1 MRNNQAKPG
10 INWAEIQARF
20 NDGESAYSL
29 ASFYDVSRQ
38 SITKRASKEGW
49 GGVQHKVK
57 LARKI
62 VKATTGTTT
71 EKDKERHTTTIATTK
86 PLHVKK
92 FGKDTV
98 EVREAILALLRD
110 GNPKM
115 IAAQASGVS
124 YDSFNRWVQRDQHF
138 ASLVRE
144 AESVAV
150 VSRLQNISK
159 AGKRGDWKADSWY
172 LERTQREIFGNNDN
186 KNNALAVQ
194 INIHRDNQVETVD
207 VSTTGAKPVTLD
219 D

>member
-20 NDGESAYSL
+20 NNGESAYSL
-29 ASFYDVSRQ
+29 ANDYDVSRQ

-49 GGVQHKVK
+49 GSIQHKVK
-57 LARKI
+57 LARKA
-62 VKATTGTTT
+62 VKATTSATTDS
-71 EKDKERHTTTIATTK
+71 KKERQPTTIVPRK
-86 PLHVKK
+86 VNHVQK
-92 FGKDTV
+92 FDKDTP
-98 EVREAILALLRD
+98 EIKEAILALLRD

-124 YDSFNRWVQRDQHF
+124 YDSFNRWVKRDPQF

-150 VSRLQNISK
+150 VSRLSNIAK
-159 AGKRGDWKADSWY
+159 AGKRGDWKADTWY
-172 LERTQREIFGNNDN
+172 LERTQREIFGNNDS
-186 KNNALAVQ
+186 KNSNLAVQ
-194 INIHRDNQVETVD
+194 INIHRDQAAESID
-207 VSTTGAKPVTLD
+207 ISTTGAKPVTLD

>member
-29 ASFYDVSRQ
+29 ANHYDVSRQ

-62 VKATTGTTT
+62 VKATTQATTN
-71 EKDKERHTTTIATTK
+71 EDKERHTTTIATTK

-124 YDSFNRWVQRDQHF
+124 VETFNRWIQKDLLF
-138 ASLVRE
+138 ASMVRE
-144 AESVAV
+144 AESVAI
-150 VSRLQNISK
+150 VSRLSNIQN

-172 LERTQREIFGNNDN
+172 LERTQREIFGNNDS

-207 VSTTGAKPVTLD
+207 VSTTGVKPVTLD